1 MIEKKTIFSLSS
13 GRPPAGVA
21 VVRVSGPAAGAALLA
36 LGGRVPPPRRAT
48 LVRLRDAGTAIDD
61 ALVLWFPAPGSFTGE
76 DVAELHV
83 TGGPAVV
90 AALLRALGTVE
101 GLRPAEPGE
110 FTRRAF
116 DNGKL
121 DLTEA
126 EGLADLIDA
135 ETEAQRCQ
143 ALRQASG
150 GLRTRAESWHARL
163 LSVLAETEAALDFS
177 DDEEDVSTR
186 LVEGEGPEIMAL
198 VREMEDHLG
207 NYHFAERLRRGLTI
221 VLLGAPNAG
230 KSSLINALAKR
241 DVAIVSPEAGTTRDL
256 IEVHLDLGGVAAT
269 LVDTAGLRDAAGA
282 VEAEGVRRARQ
293 RADESDLVVFL
304 LGPDDREAHIPAGAI
319 VVESKA
325 DIRHGHADTRL
336 RVSAV
341 TGEGLAALEALLVER
356 ADALVGAGQDAL
368 VTHARQRDALAECRD
383 ALATAFEEHDAVLRA
398 ESLRLAMR
406 ALGRLTGRVG
416 VEDILDIVFGRFC
429 IGK

>member
-36 LGGRVPPPRRAT
+36 LGGRMPSPRRAT

-61 ALVLWFPAPGSFTGE
+61 ALVLWFPAPASFTGE

-90 AALLRALGTVE
+90 AALLRALGTIE

-135 ETEAQRCQ
+135 ETEAQRRQ

-150 GLRTRAESWHARL
+150 GLRALATDWHDRL
-163 LSVLAETEAALDFS
+163 LSILAETEASLDFGE
-177 DDEEDVSTR
+177 DEEDVSTR
-186 LVEGEGPEIMAL
+186 LVEGKAPEIIAL
-198 VREMEDHLG
+198 AREIDGHLG
-207 NYHFAERLRRGLTI
+207 HYRFAERLRRGLTI

-230 KSSLINALAKR
+230 KSSLINALAR
-241 DVAIVSPEAGTTRDL
+241 REVAIVSPEAGTTRDL

-269 LVDTAGLRDAAGA
+269 LVDTAGLRDAEGA
-282 VEAEGVRRARQ
+282 IEAEGVRRARQ
-293 RADESDLVVFL
+293 RADEADLVLFL
-304 LGPDDREAHIPAGAI
+304 VGPDDHNATIPPDAVA
-319 VVESKA
+319 VQSKA
-325 DIRHGHADTRL
+325 DIRSNPVGEQL

-341 TGEGLAALEALLVER
+341 TGEGLAALEALLIER
-356 ADALVGAGQDAL
+356 AGALAGAGQDAL
-368 VTHARQRDALAECRD
+368 VTNARQRDALVECRD
-383 ALATAFEEHDAVLRA
+383 AMIAASEENDPVLRA
-398 ESLRLAMR
+398 ESLRMAMR
-406 ALGRLTGRVG
+406 DLGRLTGRVG

>member
-36 LGGRVPPPRRAT
+36 LGGRMPSPRRAT
-48 LVRLRDAGTAIDD
+48 LVRLRDAVTAIDD
-61 ALVLWFPAPGSFTGE
+61 ALVLWFPAPASFTGE

-90 AALLRALGTVE
+90 AALLRALGEIE

-126 EGLADLIDA
+126 EGLADLIEA
-135 ETEAQRCQ
+135 ETETQRRQ

-150 GLRTRAESWHARL
+150 GLRARAESWHGRL
-163 LSVLAETEAALDFS
+163 LSILAETEAALDFGE
-177 DDEEDVSTR
+177 DEEDVSTR

-198 VREMEDHLG
+198 VQEIEGHLG
-207 NYHFAERLRRGLTI
+207 NYQFAERLRRGLTI

-230 KSSLINALAKR
+230 KSSLINALARR

-256 IEVHLDLGGVAAT
+256 IEVHLDLGGVSAT

-282 VEAEGVRRARQ
+282 IEVEGVRRARQ
-293 RADESDLVVFL
+293 RAEEADLVVFL
-304 LGPDDREAHIPAGAI
+304 LGPDDRDAAIPAGAMVI
-319 VVESKA
+319 ESKA
-325 DIRHGHADTRL
+325 DLRADPAGERL
-336 RVSAV
+336 RVSAT
-341 TGEGLAALEALLVER
+341 TGEGLAALETLLVER
-356 ADALVGAGQDAL
+356 TDALVGAGQDAL
-368 VTHARQRDALAECRD
+368 VTHARQRDAIAECRD
-383 ALATAFEEHDAVLRA
+383 ALIAASNEHDAVLRA